1 MTDEDVRLS
10 PHAGRRWHNPAP
22 MKALVSRALYLIHR
36 WLGIATCL
44 LVLMWFVS
52 GLVMLYVPFPKLTA
66 EERLPHL
73 APIAA
78 EALRISPAA
87 ALAACPGK
95 FRSVRLAMVGAR
107 PAYHFILDS
116 GACSAWTDTGE
127 PLGPVSPETAQARA
141 RDFLGATDV
150 GPAEVIERDQWTV
163 YASYNAH
170 RPLYRIVAND
180 AADSVIYVSPRS
192 GEVLVDTTRFERG
205 WNWIGTVLHWIYFTP
220 LRSRGDSDTWRW
232 IVMGL
237 SFPALLAASSGLWLG
252 LTRLRIV
259 KRYPR
264 GRITP
269 YRGTKRWHH
278 LLGLTAGLFAFTW
291 LLSGWLSV
299 HPFGLLKL
307 NGLPPG
313 AARQLAGGALRAS
326 DDLPLL
332 QRQLARAP
340 GAREA
345 EWFRFGGKDYLE
357 ISTDTVK
364 LRFNDQAAA
373 AAPILPETFAAA
385 IRSIEKT
392 AIASAE
398 LIHAEDLYY
407 YSRSTPRALPAVR
420 VRLADPEETTWYLDP
435 ATGRILLR
443 VDSASRA
450 HRWIFNAL
458 HRLDFPPLGY
468 SSAWTA
474 VITTLCLL
482 GAMLAASACVIGW
495 RRTRQKKP

>member
-1 MTDEDVRLS
+1 MTHGDASLS
-10 PHAGRRWHNPAP
+10 PAPARRWHNPAP
-22 MKALVSRALYLIHR
+22 MKALVSRTLYLAHR

-66 EERLPHL
+66 EERLTHL

-95 FRSVRLAMVGAR
+95 FRNVRLAMAGTR
-107 PAYHFILDS
+107 PAYHFMLDS
-116 GACSAWTDTGE
+116 GACSVWADTGE
-127 PLGPVSPETAQARA
+127 PLGPVSPEAAQARA
-141 RDFLGATDV
+141 RDFLGATNV

-170 RPLYRIVAND
+170 RPLYRIAAND
-180 AADSVIYVSPRS
+180 AADSLIYVSSRS

-220 LRSRGDSDTWRW
+220 LRSGGDSDAWRW

-264 GRITP
+264 GQVTP

-313 AARQLAGGALRAS
+313 AAQHLAGGALRAS
-326 DDLPLL
+326 NDLPLL

-357 ISTDTVK
+357 ISTTTIK
-364 LRFNDQAAA
+364 LRFDDQAAA
-373 AAPILPETFAAA
+373 ATPIPPETFAAA
-385 IRSIEKT
+385 VQSVEKT
-392 AIASAE
+392 AISSAE

-407 YSRSTPRALPAVR
+407 YSRSTPRPLPVVR
-420 VRLADPEETTWYLDP
+420 VRLADAEETTWYLDP

-443 VDSASRA
+443 VDNASRA

-468 SSAWTA
+468 SSSWKA

-482 GAMLAASACVIGW
+482 GALLAGSACIIGW
-495 RRTRQKKP
+495 RRISQKKP